1 MGRHRAVH
9 LKYAH
14 YELETWASWI
24 HTHQGENGVMGSQV
38 MNWSGIVPDTPP
50 HALVPRV
57 DMPRPIS
64 WVDLAYT
71 DAPDDHRRNIEI
83 KYLENGKVPRHSEDR
98 MLEYIA
104 GALLLLKRLSS

>member
-1 MGRHRAVH
+1 MGRHRADH

-57 DMPRPIS
+57 DMPRNIS

-71 DAPDDHRRNIEI
+71 DAPAIHKSTISA
-83 KYLENGKVPRHSEDR
+83 KYLHASKVSRHAENM
-98 MLEYIA
+98 MLEYIS
-104 GALLLLKRLSS
+104 GALVLLKRIRA